1 MIDFLNQ
8 LDTQIFLTF
17 NGLHSDFFDSFMK
30 LFTGRFIWIP
40 MYVAIAALILSVCR
54 WQKALVY
61 IIAIGAAIALT
72 DQTCA
77 TFIRPAVE
85 RLRPSN
91 PENPLSQLV
100 YTVGGYRGGSYGFP
114 SCHSANS
121 FALAVF
127 VCCLFPRKR
136 ITLFILAWAALN
148 SYTRLYLGVHYP
160 GDLLVG
166 AIIGS
171 AYGALCY
178 LAASR
183 VAPLPRAERIAR
195 THTPLISIP
204 YIGLNHKPSTVT
216 PASGASLLSVKTLS
230 IPASMFP
237 FAVCAATLLVIIL
250 NSL

>member
-40 MYVAIAALILSVCR
+40 MYAALAAVVLHVCR
-54 WQKALVY
+54 WQRAIVY
-61 IIAIGAAIALT
+61 LLAIGAAIALT

-91 PENPLSQLV
+91 PENPLSELV
-100 YTVGGYRGGSYGFP
+100 YIVGGYRGGSYGFP

-121 FALAVF
+121 FALVVF
-127 VCCLFPRKR
+127 MSLLFPRR
-136 ITLFILAWAALN
+136 RMVVFLLGWAVLN

-166 AIIGS
+166 AAVGS
-171 AYGALCY
+171 AFGWLCY
-178 LAASR
+178 QAASR
-183 VAPLPRAERIAR
+183 VAPIPREERVAR
-195 THTPLISIP
+195 THQPLLSIP
-204 YIGLNHKPSTVT
+204 YIGTTEPLDAKGGVALTVKVFTIPS
-216 PASGASLLSVKTLS
+216 
-230 IPASMFP
+230 SMTP
-237 FAVCAATLLVIIL
+237 FAVFAGTLLYIIVR
-250 NSL
+250 SI

>member
-8 LDTQIFLTF
+8 LDTQIFLIF

-40 MYVAIAALILSVCR
+40 MYVAFAAVVFHVCR

-61 IIAIGAAIALT
+61 LIAIGAAIALT

-77 TFIRPAVE
+77 TLIRPAVE

-91 PENPLSQLV
+91 LENPLSELA
-100 YTVGGYRGGSYGFP
+100 YIVGGYRGGSYGFP

-127 VCCLFPRKR
+127 MSLLFPRR
-136 ITLFILAWAALN
+136 RMVYMVLGWAILN

-171 AYGALCY
+171 AFGALCY
-178 LAASR
+178 YGASLA
-183 VAPLPRAERIAR
+183 APLPKAERLAR
-195 THTPLISIP
+195 THEPLLSIP
-204 YIGLNHKPSTVT
+204 YIGAAS
-216 PASGASLLSVKTLS
+216 PADSKSGAALTVKVFV
-230 IPASMFP
+230 IPASMTA
-237 FAVCAATLLVIIL
+237 FAVCAATLAYIIL
-250 NSL
+250 KSL